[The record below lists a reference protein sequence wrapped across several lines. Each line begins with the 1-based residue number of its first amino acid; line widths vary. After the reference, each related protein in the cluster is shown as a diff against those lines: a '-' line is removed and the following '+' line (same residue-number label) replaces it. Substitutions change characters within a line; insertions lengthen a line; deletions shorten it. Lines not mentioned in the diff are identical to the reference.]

1 MTDFQALQTGFWFC
15 IGFLCVLLAIRVID
29 WLLAVGL
36 ALFLQANKKR
46 SKNKKL

>member
-1 MTDFQALQTGFWFC
+1 MIDFQALQTGFWFC
-15 IGFLCVLLAIRVID
+15 IGFLCVLLAIRIID

-36 ALFLQANKKR
+36 ALFLQANKKH